1 MNRRTRRRVEQPQPP
16 WRKRRLLARAC
27 GPSEWPA
34 SRRVKPVRRGTTCSR
49 QGQPIG
55 CGFVA
60 AGPGQTLGSGAVCR
74 PTSATSDVQNRTST
88 APKPPSFRW
97 NERGSAVT
105 VSRWAEREHT
115 LTARSLTSASQH
127 GGERQ
132 KTGTLPKRVT
142 AVDAVS
148 VLGAH
153 RYEVVLLH
161 AQLFCLEPID
171 VEEAASSKPSRQ
183 GCSQHVSVNA
193 GWTRLVEV
201 DVQHARV
208 GTSI

>member
-1 MNRRTRRRVEQPQPP
+1 MDRRTRRRVEQPQPP

-27 GPSEWPA
+27 GPSERPA

-105 VSRWAEREHT
+105 VSRWAEPEPT
-115 LTARSLTSASQH
+115 DRSFSHERITT

-183 GCSQHVSVNA
+183 GCSRHVSVNA
-193 GWTRLVEV
+193 VSTRLVEV